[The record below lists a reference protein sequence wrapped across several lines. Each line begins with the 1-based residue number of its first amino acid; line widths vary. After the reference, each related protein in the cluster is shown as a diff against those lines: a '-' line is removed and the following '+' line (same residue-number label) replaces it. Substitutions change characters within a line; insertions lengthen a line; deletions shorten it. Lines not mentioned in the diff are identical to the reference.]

1 MSCLLYL
8 FPERIETAP
17 DGGRALR
24 WPSGIDPFA
33 GAREVEPN
41 STLNEVYVL
50 PAALSAEECA
60 RVQSLGEARHAQA
73 ASIDRGH
80 VVEYRASTIAWIEPH
95 DEAHWFYH
103 RLATLFLQ
111 ANERYRFELTGFLD
125 ALQYT
130 VYGPQDLFDWHIDLG
145 TGVASTRKLSV
156 SLLLNAEAD
165 YEGGRLEFANTPRTA
180 DDLPAGTA
188 IFFPSYMMHRVSP
201 ITRGVRRSVVAWGA
215 GAPFR

>member
-1 MSCLLYL
+1 LLYL

-17 DGGRALR
+17 GAARELR
-24 WPSGIDPFA
+24 WPAGVDPF
-33 GAREVEPN
+33 GGGRPVELN
-41 STLNEVYVL
+41 SALNEVYVL
-50 PAALSAEECA
+50 PGALTPEECA
-60 RVQSLGEARHAQA
+60 RAQALGEARDAQR

-80 VVEYRASTIAWIEPH
+80 VVEYRASTVAWIEPH
-95 DEAHWFYH
+95 DDAHWLYH
-103 RLATLFLQ
+103 RLAMLFVQ
-111 ANERYRFELTGFLD
+111 ANARYHFELTGFLD

-145 TGVASTRKLSV
+145 AGATSARKLSV
-156 SLLLNAEAD
+156 SLLLNAETE
-165 YEGGRLEFANTPRTA
+165 YGGGRLEFANTPRSG